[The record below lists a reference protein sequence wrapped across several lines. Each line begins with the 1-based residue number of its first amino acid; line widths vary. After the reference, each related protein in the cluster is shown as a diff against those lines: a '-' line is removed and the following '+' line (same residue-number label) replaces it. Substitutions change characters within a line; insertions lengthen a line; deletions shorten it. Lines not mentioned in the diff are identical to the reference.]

1 MDANS
6 SQPNVD
12 FDAPDDAL
20 MAQMGFSSFG
30 ATSPPSKRRRYNPR
44 ADASLP
50 PKPPQPSATG
60 ANSTAL
66 GTGSNTDEIALDD
79 DDDNDGDDE
88 PVQPLAQAR
97 PASLPQR
104 PAPVADSRPDHHRSQ
119 PHGTRDTWY
128 VGYYDPMSNENPWER
143 LEKARGLEPQGT
155 WLPRGAPPTATTG
168 APPS

>member
-1 MDANS
+1 MDPSTDND
-6 SQPNVD
+6 VE
-12 FDAPDDAL
+12 APDEAL

-50 PKPPQPSATG
+50 AKSSATG

-66 GTGSNTDEIALDD
+66 GTGPNADEIALDD
-79 DDDNDGDDE
+79 NDDNDENPGQQV
-88 PVQPLAQAR
+88 PAQAR

-104 PAPVADSRPDHHRSQ
+104 PAPAADQRLGQHSAPREV
-119 PHGTRDTWY
+119 RDTWY

-143 LEKARGLEPQGT
+143 IEKARGLETKGT
-155 WLPRGAPPTATTG
+155 WITRGSGNATTTE
-168 APPS
+168 APA